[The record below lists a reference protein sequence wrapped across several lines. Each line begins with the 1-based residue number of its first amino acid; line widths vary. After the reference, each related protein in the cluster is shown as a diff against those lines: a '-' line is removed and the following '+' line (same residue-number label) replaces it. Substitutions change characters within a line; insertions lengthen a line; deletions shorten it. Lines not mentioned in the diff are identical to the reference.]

1 MDTKSIDLLV
11 KEAPEGA
18 GIVAYASTFDRIP
31 DAYGDV
37 VAKGAFAG
45 SIQRIKDSGVNL
57 PLLYG
62 HVMDDPANIIGT
74 VTSLEEDDHGLLV
87 HASFDMENPNAQQ
100 VHRAVLAKAITK
112 LSFAFTVL
120 DAADV
125 KLEGGTPVRE
135 LRELEIYEVSLVV
148 VPANPRAQV
157 VAAKDAS
164 NEALDLAE
172 HTETAPETETAEEVK
187 AEEPDGAKAEEPEAE
202 EKAEEEVEEPETANP
217 ISEKENNMDE
227 KTMEILGTAQVA
239 EKGLKEYI
247 ADALA
252 TKGSGR
258 FSVMT
263 PEIKAV
269 GPIFE
274 PQWEY
279 TQSHNVGLPT
289 GRLGI
294 ADLFGYEAITGAA
307 YTFVRVL
314 PKDGVFDQVSEGDEK
329 PQVDYTDTM
338 VTVPLVKIAA
348 YLKES
353 DELLE
358 DADYVVR
365 AIENR
370 GIFDLKREV
379 ENNVIYNL
387 NNTSGIG
394 NVQYPN
400 GGNMDEATLLTAIG
414 DVMTNSGHAADA
426 IVLNPADYAALVSA
440 SLSNSRTLFDPTY
453 TMFMGLPI
461 VQSDLCTA
469 GTAYVGAFKQGATI
483 VGKGG
488 VRVEMTNANEDDFI
502 HNLVCIRIEQRMALA
517 VRVPSAVVVVD
528 EASA

>member
-18 GIVAYASTFDRIP
+18 GIIAYASTFDRIP

-45 SIQRIKDSGVNL
+45 SIQRIKDSGNNL

-74 VTSLEEDDHGLLV
+74 VKSMEEDDHGLLIR
-87 HASFDMENPNAQQ
+87 ADFDMENPNAQQ

-125 KLEGGTPVRE
+125 RLEDGTQVRE

-164 NEALDLAE
+164 SEALDLVE
-172 HTETAPETETAEEVK
+172 HTEPETDAEVK
-187 AEEPDGAKAEEPEAE
+187 AEEPDGAKAEEPEPE
-202 EKAEEEVEEPETANP
+202 VKEEETETVNP
-217 ISEKENNMDE
+217 IPEKETNMDE

-263 PEIKAV
+263 PEIKGTP
-269 GPIFE
+269 GPILE

-279 TQSHNVGLPT
+279 TQSHNVGVAT

-307 YTFVRVL
+307 YTFVQIA
-314 PKDGVFDQVSEGDEK
+314 PKDGLPDTVDEGDEK
-329 PQVDYTDTM
+329 PQIDYTDTM
-338 VTVPLVKIAA
+338 VTLPLAKIAA

-353 DELLE
+353 DELIE
-358 DADYVVR
+358 DTDYVAR

-370 GIFDLKREV
+370 GIYDLKRAVDEH
-379 ENNVIYNL
+379 VIITL
-387 NNTSGIG
+387 GSTSGIG
-394 NVQYPN
+394 SEQYPN
-400 GGNMDEATLLTAIG
+400 GGDMDEAVLLTAIG
-414 DVMTNSGHAADA
+414 DVMTNSGFAADA
-426 IVLNPADYAALVSA
+426 ILLNPADYAALVAA
-440 SLSNSRTLFDPTY
+440 SLSNSRTLFGPDYKT
-453 TMFMGLPI
+453 FMGLPI
-461 VQSDLCTA
+461 CISDICSA
-469 GTAYVGAFKQGATI
+469 GNAVVGAFKQGGTVI
-483 VGKGG
+483 SKGG
-488 VRVEMTNANEDDFI
+488 IRVEMSNSNEDDFI
-502 HNLVCIRIEQRMALA
+502 HNLVCIRIEQRCELA
-517 VRVPSAVVVVD
+517 VRVPAAFVLVT